1 MTPFAHVAAGYL
13 TTQVV
18 DLINPSLG
26 FNSPGIIITAI
37 VAGNLPDLD
46 VLFVKDM
53 TKHRN
58 TITHAPLFWLIVIGG
73 FLITSKI
80 VDNDLFFRYFL
91 AVGLGVFSHF
101 FTDWFAARGLEGGI
115 RLFYPFSKKHYG
127 LYPLKKEKVKFEGI
141 KTLFQKDFIKYYM
154 KNSFLFYSEV
164 ALTLAGLAIFLS
176 RSLDIL
182 LIWMIKQK

>member
-13 TTQVV
+13 TTQIV

-58 TITHAPLFWLIVIGG
+58 TITHTPLFWMVVIGG
-73 FLITSKI
+73 FLVTSKMMG
-80 VDNDLFFRYFL
+80 NDLFFQYFL
-91 AVGLGVFSHF
+91 ALGLGVFSHF
-101 FTDWFAARGLEGGI
+101 FTDWFAARGLDGGI
-115 RLFYPFSKKHYG
+115 RLLYPFSKKHYG
-127 LYPLKKEKVKFEGI
+127 LFPLKKEKMKFEGI
-141 KTLFQKDFIKYYM
+141 QTMFKKKFIKYYM
-154 KNSFLFYSEV
+154 ENSFLFYSEV
-164 ALTLAGLAIFLS
+164 TLVLTGLMIFLA
-176 RSLDIL
+176 RSLPLFLQIL
-182 LIWMIKQK
+182 K